1 MQVRKQRRLLAFA
14 ISTALAL
21 PVAAAVTAT
30 TAQAVDCVGVS
41 IPLTG
46 NIQTTINANP
56 AGTTYCLAAGVYKLS
71 SPISLKTGDTLWG
84 VGPSPTT
91 GTMLSGAQVMTGW
104 VASGS
109 NWYVNGVLPPDYGSN
124 TTGIQ
129 CEDNV
134 LNQCWRKEDI
144 FRGSSTQLVR
154 VGSIADLAPGK
165 FYADYAANRVY
176 VRDNPTTTTMQI
188 SRASS
193 AIASGTTTDVTVR
206 GLGVRYFAN
215 QSQSGAV
222 QLGTRW
228 NVFSVSIAYNHAA
241 GFKFEQGDGASLS
254 ASGVSYNGQLGGAVY
269 RATNF
274 SVTDVEVHH
283 NNPQANYQVYDWES
297 GGIKVSTHSTGVLDT
312 VTTHDNLGVGL
323 WADSY
328 AGSSATT
335 SGLEMRDSA
344 ITNNSADGIRFE
356 ISSNGYIHGSTI
368 TGNGCDLLG
377 RRGAGVGGLF
387 DGAGID
393 VNTAN
398 TVEITG
404 NTVSGNFNAIGGQ
417 HRKDRTLEDN
427 VTPIYLTG
435 LNVHDNTVTSTR
447 CANGY
452 GLGLTGVVTNDK
464 AGHPQT
470 YTTDNNR
477 FVSND
482 YKIPAAD
489 GGLTAVRYSWA
500 GSNSHK
506 WATWTSPTGDNQDAG
521 GTAVAIP

>member
-1 MQVRKQRRLLAFA
+1 MQVGKLLALA
-14 ISTALAL
+14 ISAVIAM
-21 PVAAAVTAT
+21 PIAAAVTAT
-30 TAQAVDCVGVS
+30 SAQGVDCVGVA
-41 IPLTG
+41 IPVGG
-46 NIQTTINANP
+46 NIQATVNANP
-56 AGTTYCLAAGVYKLS
+56 AGTTYCLAAGVYRLTN
-71 SPISLKTGDTLWG
+71 PVSLKTGDTLWG

-91 GTMLSGAQVMTGW
+91 GTMLSGSQIVTGW

-109 NWYVNGVLPPDYGSN
+109 NWYVDGALPPDYPPN

-134 LNQCWRKEDI
+134 LNQCWRQEDL

-154 VGSIADLAPGK
+154 VGSVADLAPGK
-165 FYADYAANRVY
+165 FYADYAANRIY
-176 VRDNPTTTTMQI
+176 VRDNPTTTTMQL

-193 AIASGTTTDVTVR
+193 AIASGTATDVTVR

-241 GFKFEQGDGASLS
+241 GFKFEEGDGASLS

-274 SVTDVEVHH
+274 SITDVEVHH
-283 NNPQANYQVYDWES
+283 NNPQASYRVADWES
-297 GGIKVSTHSTGVLDT
+297 GGIKVTTHSTGVLDT
-312 VTTHDNLGVGL
+312 VTTHDNFGVGL

-335 SGLEMRDSA
+335 SGLEIRDSA

-356 ISSNGYIHGSTI
+356 ISSNGFIHGNTL
-368 TGNGCDLLG
+368 TGNGCDLKG
-377 RRGAGVGGLF
+377 RRGVGVEGGLF

-393 VNTAN
+393 VSTA
-398 TVEITG
+398 TDVEITG

-417 HRKDRTLEDN
+417 QRKGRTLEDH
-427 VTPIYLTG
+427 VTPTYLTG

-452 GLGLTGVVTNDK
+452 GLGLTGLVSNDK
-464 AGHPQT
+464 TAHPQT

-482 YKIPAAD
+482 YQIPAAD
-489 GGLTAVRYSWA
+489 GGLTALRYWWS
-500 GSNSHK
+500 GNSAHK
-506 WATWTSPTGDNQDAG
+506 WTTWTSSDHQDTG